1 MNKYILYLFI
11 LFNIACK
18 SDLKKIETI
27 NSNSFETIDS
37 TITGISFVNEIVE
50 TDSLNVDTYYY
61 VYAGGGVGIGD
72 FNNDSKPDIYFTSNT
87 GSDEIYL
94 NEGNFKFKNITKQ
107 SNIESNTGWKNGVSI
122 VDINNDGYLDIY
134 VSRGFKKYFGD
145 SNRNLLYINNRDL
158 TFTESAKKY
167 GIDDP
172 GMSMNSTFFDMD
184 NDGDLDLY
192 VMNRPD
198 VWKKTDDETVEI
210 KKNQEK
216 NYDPLVTDQLYKNI

>member
-94 NEGNFKFKNITKQ
+94 NEGNFKFKI
-107 SNIESNTGWKNGVSI
+107 
-122 VDINNDGYLDIY
+122 
-134 VSRGFKKYFGD
+134 
-145 SNRNLLYINNRDL
+145 
-158 TFTESAKKY
+158 
-167 GIDDP
+167 
-172 GMSMNSTFFDMD
+172 
-184 NDGDLDLY
+184 
-192 VMNRPD
+192 
-198 VWKKTDDETVEI
+198 
-210 KKNQEK
+210 
-216 NYDPLVTDQLYKNI
+216 

>member
-1 MNKYILYLFI
+1 M
-11 LFNIACK
+11 
-18 SDLKKIETI
+18 
-27 NSNSFETIDS
+27 
-37 TITGISFVNEIVE
+37 
-50 TDSLNVDTYYY
+50 NVDTYYY

-158 TFTESAKKY
+158 TFTESAKN
-167 GIDDP
+167 
-172 GMSMNSTFFDMD
+172 MELMTQVC
-184 NDGDLDLY
+184 L
-192 VMNRPD
+192 
-198 VWKKTDDETVEI
+198 
-210 KKNQEK
+210 
-216 NYDPLVTDQLYKNI
+216 

>member
-94 NEGNFKFKNITKQ
+94 NEGNFKFKNILCTAHKTIFFIF
-107 SNIESNTGWKNGVSI
+107 SK
-122 VDINNDGYLDIY
+122 
-134 VSRGFKKYFGD
+134 F
-145 SNRNLLYINNRDL
+145 LLH
-158 TFTESAKKY
+158 F
-167 GIDDP
+167 
-172 GMSMNSTFFDMD
+172 
-184 NDGDLDLY
+184 
-192 VMNRPD
+192 
-198 VWKKTDDETVEI
+198 
-210 KKNQEK
+210 
-216 NYDPLVTDQLYKNI
+216 